1 MDTDTIN
8 TDIERSYYS
17 IGDTA
22 KMFGL
27 TPATLR
33 FWEKEFVEIKPF
45 KNKKGERYYTRQDI
59 ELIKTIHYLT
69 KVKGYTLKG
78 AKDALKGNFIKE
90 ACNAQIADTL
100 LKIKQ
105 LLLKIKEAL

>member
-1 MDTDTIN
+1 MENELFDME
-8 TDIERSYYS
+8 IERTYYS

-22 KMFGL
+22 KMFDL
-27 TPATLR
+27 NPSTLR
-33 FWEKEFVEIKPF
+33 FWEKEFTEIKPF

-59 ELIKTIHYLT
+59 DIIKTIHYLT

-100 LKIKQ
+100 LKVKQ
-105 LLLKIKEAL
+105 LLLEIKEGL